1 MSLATRSCLLL
12 LVALASACSTTRQEA
27 RSVIEAVDRF
37 RKAENPQ
44 KPELAD
50 ALAKV
55 PCSEPEVCEAR
66 DACIKSASATAR
78 GLRLQ
83 REVEDGLARIKAGTL
98 DKSDPQAVALGP
110 KLDEVDKA
118 LAEGNAALE
127 ACDDKLTPLRVKYR

>member
-1 MSLATRSCLLL
+1 MRRSALLL
-12 LVALASACSTTRQEA
+12 SIALLGGCSTTRQEA

-44 KPELAD
+44 KPDLAD

-55 PCSEPEVCEAR
+55 PCSDADVCAAR
-66 DACIKSASATAR
+66 DACVKSASATAR

-83 REVEDGLARIKAGTL
+83 HEVEDGLAQIKAGTL
-98 DKSDPQAVALGP
+98 DKTDPKAIALGP
-110 KLDEVDKA
+110 KLDDADKA

-127 ACDDKLTPLRVKYR
+127 ACDEKLTPLRVKYR